1 MFRFSSLIVVFVV
14 ALLAASSIFSQNV
27 GKVKATISDMP
38 DQIAAGQS
46 VKVTVTITNTGK
58 TTWTSENVY
67 AHELSVFD
75 IRKEWS
81 GEWKLEPGQSKELQY
96 TVTAPEKSGSFKMRI
111 VIYDGNKKIGHR
123 SKKVEVVS
131 LTGK

>member
-1 MFRFSSLIVVFVV
+1 MFKFSSIITVFFVI
-14 ALLAASSIFSQNV
+14 LLASGSLLAQNL

-38 DQIAAGQS
+38 DQMTEGQS

-58 TTWTSENVY
+58 NTWTNENIY
-67 AHELSVFD
+67 SHELSVFE
-75 IRKEWS
+75 IKKEWS
-81 GEWKLEPGQSKELQY
+81 GDWKLEPGESKELQY
-96 TVTAPEKSGSFKMRI
+96 TVTAPDKSGSFKMRI
-111 VIYDGNKKIGHR
+111 VIYDGNKKIGYR

>member
-1 MFRFSSLIVVFVV
+1 MFKFSSTITVFFVI
-14 ALLAASSIFSQNV
+14 LLASGSLLAQNL

-38 DQIAAGQS
+38 DQMTAGQS
-46 VKVTVTITNTGK
+46 AKVTVTITNTGK
-58 TTWTSENVY
+58 NTWTNENIY
-67 AHELSVFD
+67 SHELGVFE
-75 IRKEWS
+75 IKKEWS

-96 TVTAPEKSGSFKMRI
+96 TVTAPDKSGSYKMRI
-111 VIYDGNKKIGHR
+111 VIYDGNKKIGYR

>member
-1 MFRFSSLIVVFVV
+1 MFRFSSLVALIIVV
-14 ALLAASSIFSQNV
+14 LLASGNAYAQNV

-38 DQIAAGQS
+38 DQMTAGQS
-46 VKVTVTITNTGK
+46 VKVTVTITNTGN
-58 TTWTSENVY
+58 TTWTNENVY

-96 TVTAPEKSGSFKMRI
+96 TVTAPERSGSFKMRI
-111 VIYDGNKKIGHR
+111 VIYDGNKKIGYR

>member
-1 MFRFSSLIVVFVV
+1 MFKFSCFFASL
-14 ALLAASSIFSQNV
+14 LLILFITSGVTAQNL

-38 DQIAAGQS
+38 DQMTAGQS
-46 VKVTVTITNTGK
+46 AKVTVTITNTGK
-58 TTWTSENVY
+58 TTWTNENIY
-67 AHELSVFD
+67 SHELSVFE
-75 IRKEWS
+75 IKKEWS

-96 TVTAPEKSGSFKMRI
+96 TVTAPDKSGSFKMRI
-111 VIYDGNKKIGHR
+111 VIYDGNKKIGYR

>member
-1 MFRFSSLIVVFVV
+1 MFKFSSIITVFIVVLLVSGS
-14 ALLAASSIFSQNV
+14 LLAQNP

-38 DQIAAGQS
+38 DQMEAGKS
-46 VKVTVTITNTGK
+46 AKVTVTITNTGK
-58 TTWTSENVY
+58 TTWSNENIY
-67 AHELSVFD
+67 SHELSVFE
-75 IRKEWS
+75 ITKEWS

-96 TVTAPEKSGSFKMRI
+96 TVTAPDRSGSFKMRI
-111 VIYDGNKKIGHR
+111 VIYDGNRKIGYR

>member
-1 MFRFSSLIVVFVV
+1 MFKLSTIIAVFVLFAV
-14 ALLAASSIFSQNV
+14 SGIYSQNL

-38 DQIAAGQS
+38 DQMTEGQS

-58 TTWTSENVY
+58 NTWTNENIY
-67 AHELSVFD
+67 SHELSVFE
-75 IRKEWS
+75 IKKEWS
-81 GEWKLEPGQSKELQY
+81 GDWKLEPGESKELQY
-96 TVTAPEKSGSFKMRI
+96 TVTAPDKSGSFKMRI
-111 VIYDGNKKIGHR
+111 VIYDGNKKIGYR

>member
-1 MFRFSSLIVVFVV
+1 MFKFSALFAVFLMFLF
-14 ALLAASSIFSQNV
+14 ASPGILAQNL

-38 DQIAAGQS
+38 DQMTAGQS
-46 VKVTVTITNTGK
+46 AKVTVTITNTGK
-58 TTWTSENVY
+58 NTWTNENVY
-67 AHELSVFD
+67 AHELSVFE
-75 IRKEWS
+75 IKKEWS

-96 TVTAPEKSGSFKMRI
+96 TVTAPDRSGNFKMRI
-111 VIYDGNKKIGHR
+111 VIYDGNKKIGYR